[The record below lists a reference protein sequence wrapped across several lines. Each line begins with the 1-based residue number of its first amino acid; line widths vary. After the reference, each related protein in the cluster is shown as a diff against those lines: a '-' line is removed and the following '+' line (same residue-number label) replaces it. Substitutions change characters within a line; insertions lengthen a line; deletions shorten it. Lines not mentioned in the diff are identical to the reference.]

1 MNLSL
6 WLLIASICLPLS
18 FIGVNANDSNDAY
31 LNSNTKYRGN
41 YLYPVDEENQSMAS
55 WILKGLKWSVV
66 NQNVKVQYYLPVE
79 LVGDPVE
86 ISMTGKISK
95 NKSFFKIKGKYG
107 TGICLPRK
115 DREFSC
121 LFKFKKLAINKKII
135 ANYLEKKVSDTKIKT
150 FKYSLATLFRA
161 DPIGVL
167 NITHD

>member
-1 MNLSL
+1 MKLYFGL
-6 WLLIASICLPLS
+6 FIIA
-18 FIGVNANDSNDAY
+18 IGIGTSQIEVFANDAY
-31 LNSNTKYRGN
+31 LYSKKKYRGN
-41 YLYPVDEENQSMAS
+41 YLYPVNEEDQAKAS

-66 NQNVKVQYYLPVE
+66 NRNVKVQYYLPVE

-86 ISMTGKISK
+86 INMTGKIPK
-95 NKSFFKIKGKYG
+95 RKSFFKIKGKYG
-107 TGICLPRK
+107 TGVCLPRK

-135 ANYLEKKVSDTKIKT
+135 ADYLEKKVSNKEIKT
-150 FKYSLATLFRA
+150 FKYTLATLFRA